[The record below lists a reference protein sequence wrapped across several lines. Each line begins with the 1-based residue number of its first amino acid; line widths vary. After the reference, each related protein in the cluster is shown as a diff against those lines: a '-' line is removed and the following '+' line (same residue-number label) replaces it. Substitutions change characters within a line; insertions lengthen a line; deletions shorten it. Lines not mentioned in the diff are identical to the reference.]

1 MATDYETENQAE
13 KSAEA
18 ANAEARINELS
29 GEIRNLKA
37 LLDQRQAVE
46 NQQREQYEQQ
56 VAAQQMNAGIDYNS
70 EEVQTWAP
78 WIAPKIAPFLAER
91 DRVIVALADKL
102 DELDTVR
109 KFPEYNDEE
118 FQQKVTRHIRETKRQ
133 RGVALSRVDAITQI
147 FGQEEVAKR
156 FRGEGGSGRETQ
168 QQAAPV
174 SRGRMNS
181 PVESGPGVGMTRAA
195 SQGQPQKDPQDM
207 SIEEFEATFRD
218 MIV

>member
-1 MATDYETENQAE
+1 MDEDGNQAGNQ
-13 KSAEA
+13 AGA
-18 ANAEARINELS
+18 ADAEARISELT

-46 NQQREQYEQQ
+46 NQQREQYEAQL
-56 VAAQQMNAGIDYNS
+56 AAQQANQGVDYNS

-78 WIAPKIAPFLAER
+78 WLAPKIAPFLAER

-118 FQQKVTRHIRETKRQ
+118 FQSRVTKHIRDTKRN
-133 RGVALSRVDAITQI
+133 RGVVLSRVDAITQI

-156 FRGEGGSGRETQ
+156 SRGEGGGAERGNQ
-168 QQAAPV
+168 QSAIP
-174 SRGRMNS
+174 RGRMNS
-181 PVESGPGVGMTRAA
+181 PVESSPGIGTTRAA
-195 SQGQPQKDPQDM
+195 SQGPQKDPQDM

-218 MIV
+218 MKV